1 MAVYVGIKFVTVRSL
16 AWPYK
21 WASHLFADSIA
32 ELHEFA
38 SRLGLKRVW
47 FQDHPRL
54 PHYDVTSN
62 KRTEAIHRGAIE
74 VDRVTEASFYNGNCQ
89 DNGKDDVK

>member
-1 MAVYVGIKFVTVRSL
+1 MAVYVGVKFQTIRST

-21 WASHLFADSIA
+21 WASHLFADTVA

-38 SRLGLKRVW
+38 ARLGLKRSW
-47 FQDHPRL
+47 FQNHTRL

-62 KRTEAIHRGAIE
+62 KRTEAIQRGAITVDMKTE
-74 VDRVTEASFYNGNCQ
+74 VSFYKCKSKGE
-89 DNGKDDVK
+89 